1 MRKQKMVQLIKTQVN
16 NEDNLWMVRTSGKVN
31 HIPMEFETKLGYFDN
46 IDTQL
51 KPIIIF
57 DALYKQI
64 GIKTG
69 TENEIVTAMKV
80 LIKADA
86 KLKPYTDNDF
96 GFRFD
101 VLRLAQDI
109 IGFDSNGSTNSF
121 ISDDFKIEVVNP
133 FGETYRV
140 DYNWDDLV
148 NALKDLHLAK

>member
-1 MRKQKMVQLIKTQVN
+1 MVQLIKTQAN

-51 KPIIIF
+51 NPVIVF
-57 DALYKQI
+57 DALYTQV
-64 GIKTG
+64 GIHRG
-69 TENEIVTAMKV
+69 TEDEIVETMKT
-80 LIKADA
+80 LITDVV
-86 KLKPYTDNDF
+86 KLKPYTDNDY

-101 VLRLAQDI
+101 VLRLAQNI
-109 IGFDSNGSTNSF
+109 IGFDFNGSTSSF

-133 FGETYRV
+133 FGETYKV

>member
-1 MRKQKMVQLIKTQVN
+1 MVQLIKTQAN
-16 NEDNLWMVRTSGKVN
+16 NDDNLWIIRTSGKVN

-46 IDTQL
+46 VDTQL

-57 DALYKQI
+57 DALYTQV
-64 GIKTG
+64 GIRQGK
-69 TENEIVTAMKV
+69 EDEMVKAMKT
-80 LIKADA
+80 LITDFA

-101 VLRLAQDI
+101 VLRLAQNT
-109 IGFDSNGSTNSF
+109 IGFDFNGSTSSF

-140 DYNWDDLV
+140 SYSWNELV
-148 NALKDLHLAK
+148 DALKDLHLAK